1 MNETAPTYRLTPVEV
16 GDSCILRLKWRE
28 KNQKP
33 LSFYCNDEEKE
44 GVRGEGEPETKLTHL
59 RHNYHPVDGIRGGEA
74 FAKAKKETSRF
85 FVHRLPGHA
94 AIVM

>member
-1 MNETAPTYRLTPVEV
+1 MEV

-59 RHNYHPVDGIRGGEA
+59 RHNYHPVDWYPWGRGVCES
-74 FAKAKKETSRF
+74 KKGNKPIFCPS
-85 FVHRLPGHA
+85 A
-94 AIVM
+94 ARTCRYCHVTE